1 MKYNS
6 SQNKKAKNN
15 GKTFVIDW
23 KRVNKMSSAGQ
34 LAYFKK
40 LHTDI
45 LKAPITN
52 PVPVLLGTKYY
63 ATDEK
68 YKDLLVEVY
77 NRILALKEGNR
88 ITTSFEIDWKVVA
101 KLTLAERIVYFRD
114 VIKKIESEPII
125 NPTAFKTSFG
135 LSVINRERE
144 EIYKECLRHYEAALN
159 GIDLCPKESQN
170 KRKENTKKL
179 KARRFENVPI
189 KPEGQRSEDTAKK
202 VEDKP
207 IEQFV
212 LREEPV
218 TVEAPVEKSPV
229 EENVEIDET
238 VRKVQKGLPPL
249 YVKPKGR
256 LVCSIVATGLIVHYA
271 ANLLLSAL
279 PGIILPKIKE
289 KEPEV
294 PPSIFSSMSI
304 EEAMQLHHDMI
315 LANNPYFMIVDSKL
329 EKELKDITEAAL
341 QKREEK
347 RIAEEKAKRVA
358 LIDEYFKEYC
368 VYFNLD
374 CEQIIQIAK
383 DKTNEYEISLTT
395 LFEDHLYDDV
405 DVEAAVMVFVRQIA
419 RDRLG
424 FKLEELGLTKE
435 SIKGTNNQIALQSSV
450 IEETNKL
457 TFDTSQT
464 ADYYEHKS
472 PVDFLRS
479 LSIEPTREDLN
490 ILYFLMEDFHFDYGV
505 INVLIDYTLKIHDN
519 QLDAT
524 FILTNAEM
532 WRKFNVQSAAEAL
545 VVSKNVS
552 SPIVNVDEEEPVEP
566 PIVYSEFLYPTLN
579 EDGVPV
585 ARNGEV
591 FSEFIGRVSE
601 MIHLDRNYSLALCL
615 HETWRGTSTL
625 CLQQNNYGGMRANGD
640 WFTFP
645 SPEAGMIAFCMNLN
659 GYKKYNLKSWQR
671 FADIYAE
678 GSENWQKNYQ
688 AFHREVIRDSEKYF
702 GVGVEESILSSIEE
716 EPETTA
722 TQKRLV
728 LEQKNN

>member
-1 MKYNS
+1 MKRS
-6 SQNKKAKNN
+6 SSEDKKFKSN
-15 GKTFVIDW
+15 GKILTIDW
-23 KRVNKMSSAGQ
+23 KKVKNMSSAGQ
-34 LAYFKK
+34 LAYFRK
-40 LHTDI
+40 LYTDI

-77 NRILALKEGNR
+77 NRIHALKESNS
-88 ITTSFEIDWKVVA
+88 ITTSFEINWKVVA
-101 KLTLAERIVYFRD
+101 KLTLTERIVYFRD
-114 VIKKIESEPII
+114 AIKKIESEPIVH
-125 NPTAFKTSFG
+125 PTAFKTSFG

-144 EIYKECLRHYEAALN
+144 ETYKDCLRHYEAALK

-170 KRKENTKKL
+170 KRKDDTKKL
-179 KARRFENVPI
+179 KARRHEKVPKKPELQKREDIVKKAEDRTAEKFVSKEAPI
-189 KPEGQRSEDTAKK
+189 K
-202 VEDKP
+202 VE
-207 IEQFV
+207 
-212 LREEPV
+212 
-218 TVEAPVEKSPV
+218 TPVEKSPV
-229 EENVEIDET
+229 EENVEIAET
-238 VRKVQKGLPPL
+238 VREVQKGLPPL

-271 ANLLLSAL
+271 AHLLLAAL
-279 PGIILPKIKE
+279 PGIVFPKIKE
-289 KEPEV
+289 KDPEIS
-294 PPSIFSSMSI
+294 PSIFSSMNL

-315 LANNPYFMIVDSKL
+315 LANNPYFMNVDSKL
-329 EKELKDITEAAL
+329 EKELKDITEAVL
-341 QKREEK
+341 QKREEE
-347 RIAEEKAKRVA
+347 RRAREKAKRVA

-383 DKTNEYEISLTT
+383 EKTNEYEISLTT
-395 LFEDHLYDDV
+395 FFKDNLYDDV
-405 DVEAAVMVFVRQIA
+405 DEEAAVMVFVRQIA
-419 RDRLG
+419 HDRLN
-424 FKLEELGLTKE
+424 FKLEELGLTRE
-435 SIKGTNNQIALQSSV
+435 SIKGTNNQVVLRSSV
-450 IEETNKL
+450 EGETNEL
-457 TFDTSQT
+457 TFDASEP
-464 ADYYEHKS
+464 AGHYENKR

-479 LSIEPTREDLN
+479 FSIEPSREDLN
-490 ILYFLMEDFHFDYGV
+490 ILYLLMEDFQFDYGV
-505 INVLIDYTLKIHDN
+505 INVLIDYTLKTHDN
-519 QLDAT
+519 QLDVA
-524 FILTNAEM
+524 FILANAKQ
-532 WRKFNVQSAAEAL
+532 WKTLNVQSAAEAL
-545 VVSKNVS
+545 GVSKTVA
-552 SPIVNVDEEEPVEP
+552 SPIVYVEEEEPVEP

-579 EDGVPV
+579 EESVPV

-615 HETWRGTSTL
+615 HETWRGTSKL
-625 CLQQNNYGGMRANGD
+625 CLQQNNYGGMRANGE

-645 SPEAGMIAFCMNLN
+645 SPEAGMIEFCMNLN

-716 EPETTA
+716 ESEITT
-722 TQKRLV
+722 TQKRHV
-728 LEQKNN
+728 LEQENK